1 MIVWLLDLQLLC
13 NQSPSQLMLWVRI
26 SIRARCTK
34 LCDKVCQKLP
44 TGRWFSPIPPVFSTY
59 KTDRHDIT
67 KISLKMA
74 LSTINQTIHYLKLYR
89 LHIAMIEIRT
99 PMDAIITIHKNT
111 TTTTH
116 NKLPYAS
123 SYWTLTFTF
132 KELGILLEY
141 TFLREPSWP

>member
-1 MIVWLLDLQLLC
+1 MQV
-13 NQSPSQLMLWVRI
+13 
-26 SIRARCTK
+26 T
-34 LCDKVCQKLP
+34 DK
-44 TGRWFSPIPPVFSTY
+44 RY
-59 KTDRHDIT
+59 HIT
-67 KISLKMA
+67 
-74 LSTINQTIHYLKLYR
+74 LYR

-99 PMDAIITIHKNT
+99 PMDAIITIHENT

-141 TFLREPSWP
+141 MFLREPSWPWWYGSWSYSYPYNMCLSPLMLWVRIPLRARCTTLCDKVCQWLVAGLWFSPGTPVSVIIKTIKLKYYWKWR

>member
-1 MIVWLLDLQLLC
+1 MILLRT
-13 NQSPSQLMLWVRI
+13 V
-26 SIRARCTK
+26 
-34 LCDKVCQKLP
+34 
-44 TGRWFSPIPPVFSTY
+44 
-59 KTDRHDIT
+59 
-67 KISLKMA
+67 KI
-74 LSTINQTIHYLKLYR
+74 KLYR

-141 TFLREPSWP
+141 MFLREPSWP